1 MRASIWLIPVV
12 LFFALAALL
21 YASLGRDTETLPS
34 ALINKPVPVFEL
46 PELLDNQ
53 VTHTQDMFKGR
64 WSLLNVWGSWCP
76 TCYVEHPYFM
86 QLADQGIDIVGV
98 NYKDN
103 KSKAE
108 KYLMDLGNPYSEIIV
123 DNAGDFALD
132 LGVYGAPET
141 YLVNPD
147 GVILVRHAGE
157 LDAQVWKEKFLP
169 LMPDSVDAI
178 VVPAAAA
185 PMP

>member
-1 MRASIWLIPVV
+1 KKRSQGAIWVWLLPVV

-21 YASLGRDTETLPS
+21 YKSLGRDTETLPS
-34 ALINKPVPVFEL
+34 ALLNQPVPSFEL
-46 PELLDNQ
+46 QDLLDDEVKHNE
-53 VTHTQDMFKGR
+53 DLFKGR
-64 WSLLNVWGSWCP
+64 WSLINVWGSWCP

-86 QLADQGIDIVGV
+86 ELADQGIDIVGV

-132 LGVYGAPET
+132 LEIGRAHV
-141 YLVNPD
+141 
-147 GVILVRHAGE
+147 
-157 LDAQVWKEKFLP
+157 
-169 LMPDSVDAI
+169 
-178 VVPAAAA
+178 
-185 PMP
+185 